1 MKFTNYL
8 SCIENASQ
16 YPMFSLMVFFAF
28 FIILIF
34 FVVRMKK
41 STISMLKHLPLQD
54 DMPVGEKDLSKP
66 LNDQQ

>member
-8 SCIENASQ
+8 SGIENASQ

-28 FIILIF
+28 FIVLIF

-41 STISMLKHLPLQD
+41 STISMLKHLPLED
-54 DMPVGEKDLSKP
+54 DVPVSVNDHSKP
-66 LNDQQ
+66 LNNQ